1 VYLHAAGVTV
11 AGRRILIVGGSG
23 AGKSTLVA
31 HLAALGGP
39 FWGDDVVRFAISD
52 GQFGAFPRSWKLDYK
67 TLHDIDLVDM
77 GREDAVEGMVLA
89 EEVVYVSPA
98 AIRQDWAGAAGR
110 PDAVVVLDASSHGRT
125 ATAERMSEG
134 EAAVRVSTALLSA
147 QAGQG
152 PAWSAFMTRV
162 LEALR
167 EVVAWRAGGSPPEA
181 LARAVA
187 GAVAT

>member
-1 VYLHAAGVTV
+1 
-11 AGRRILIVGGSG
+11 
-23 AGKSTLVA
+23 LVA

-52 GQFGAFPRSWKLDYK
+52 GLFGAFPRSWKLDGK
-67 TLHDIDLVDM
+67 TLYDIDLVDAGRM
-77 GREDAVEGMVLA
+77 GTDDGIVLA
-89 EEVVYVSPA
+89 AGVVYVSPA
-98 AIRQDWAGAAGR
+98 AIRRDWADAAGK
-110 PDAVVVLDASSHGRT
+110 PDAVVVLDASSHGRP

-147 QAGQG
+147 HAGQG
-152 PAWSAFMTRV
+152 PAWSTFMTRV
-162 LEALR
+162 LDTLR
-167 EVVAWRAGGSPPEA
+167 DVVAWRAGGSPPEA